1 MRNMTENPF
10 APRQYGQLVKVTER
24 VYLFRNIVNSSII
37 IGDNGVAVID
47 TQVNQMMA
55 RRLYNAVRTV
65 TDKPILYAINTHYHW
80 DHTNGNT
87 IFHQAGATVVA
98 REMTKDFIVNRA
110 PRQEAFLR
118 SRGFTLGDAP
128 FLPQQTFTH
137 ETELDLGNQLL
148 HLVHLG
154 KAETDD
160 ATAIRIPAEEC
171 IVSGDTVM
179 TGSFPIF
186 GQPVMNEGLM
196 ANHDWINTIKELRA
210 YTPKCVLPG
219 HGPLA
224 RDAEIDLLLQIES
237 YFLTE
242 VRKRVEQ
249 GRSLAELLA
258 EMEANLPDWIRSIA
272 EVWGTPRYAILRV
285 YRGLIDDPEPGWQHL
300 KPSAIPAADTEKLHQ
315 KTYELEKFEAYRE
328 TAEEVAEGNDF
339 GLAIAILKK
348 STEKF
353 SNLPEAWTE
362 YANLL
367 TQVSRTVSSVL
378 EKGDFFAEAKKAL
391 NIVLELDPDYA
402 PAHLLRGYNHILSA
416 YRNGDE
422 TKTGLESIYKAL
434 VNGLHGIQL
443 AQAYFC
449 IGLAHRTNGDETL
462 AREAFAKAIAADA
475 RFMPAQLA
483 NMA

>member
-1 MRNMTENPF
+1 MRNITENPF
-10 APRQYGQLVKVTER
+10 APRQYGQLTKVTER

-37 IGDNGVAVID
+37 IGDKGVAVID

-55 RRLYNAVRTV
+55 RRLYNAIRTV

-87 IFHQAGATVVA
+87 IFHQAGATIVA
-98 REMTKDFIVNRA
+98 RDMTKDFMVNRS

-118 SRGFTLGDAP
+118 SRGFTLGDPP
-128 FLPQQTFTH
+128 FLPQQTFAH

-160 ATAIRIPAEEC
+160 ATAIRVPAEDC

-196 ANHDWINTIKELRA
+196 ANHDWINTIKELRT

-224 RDAEIDLLLQIES
+224 QDAEIGLLLQIES

-249 GRSLAELLA
+249 GMALAELIA
-258 EMEANLPDWIRSIA
+258 EMEANFPDWIRSIA

-300 KPSAIPAADTEKLHQ
+300 KPSAIPAADTQKLHQ
-315 KTYELEKFEAYRE
+315 KTHALEKFEAYQE

-339 GLAIAILKK
+339 GLAIAILKTA
-348 STEKF
+348 TEKF
-353 SNLPEAWTE
+353 SNLPDAWTA

-367 TQVSRTVSSVL
+367 TQASRTVSSVL
-378 EKGDFFAEAKKAL
+378 EKGDFFSEAKRAL
-391 NIVLELDPDYA
+391 DTALELDPDYA

-422 TKTGLESIYKAL
+422 TKTGLAFIYKAL
-434 VNGLHGIQL
+434 VSGLHGTQL
-443 AQAYFC
+443 AQAYFS

>member
-1 MRNMTENPF
+1 MRNIPENPF

-55 RRLYNAVRTV
+55 RRLYNAIRTV

-98 REMTKDFIVNRA
+98 REMTKDFMVNRS

-118 SRGFTLGDAP
+118 SRGFTLGDPP

-137 ETELDLGNQLL
+137 ETELDLGNQPL

-160 ATAIRIPAEEC
+160 ATAIRIPAEDC

-196 ANHDWINTIKELRA
+196 ANHDWINTIKELRTYA
-210 YTPKCVLPG
+210 PKCVLPG

-224 RDAEIDLLLQIES
+224 QDAEIDLLLQIEA

-242 VRKRVEQ
+242 VQKRVEQ
-249 GRSLAELLA
+249 GMSLAELLP
-258 EMEANLPDWIRSIA
+258 EMETNLPDWIQSIA

-300 KPSAIPAADTEKLHQ
+300 KPSAIPAVDTQKLREKIH
-315 KTYELEKFEAYRE
+315 ELEKFEAYRE
-328 TAEEVAEGNDF
+328 TAEETAEGNDF
-339 GLAIAILKK
+339 GLAIAILKTA
-348 STEKF
+348 TEKF
-353 SNLPEAWTE
+353 SDLPDAWTE

-367 TQVSRTVSSVL
+367 TQASRTVSSVL

-391 NIVLELDPDYA
+391 DTALELDPDYA

-422 TKTGLESIYKAL
+422 TKTGLASIYQAL
-434 VNGLHGIQL
+434 VSGLHGTQL
-443 AQAYFC
+443 AQAYFS

>member
-1 MRNMTENPF
+1 MMKNPF
-10 APRQYGQLVKVTER
+10 APRRYGQLVKVTER
-24 VYLFRNIVNSSII
+24 VYLFRNIVNSAIV
-37 IGDNGVAVID
+37 IGDSGVAVID

-55 RRLYNAVRTV
+55 KRLLNAIRDI

-80 DHTNGNT
+80 DHTNGNL
-87 IFHQAGATVVA
+87 IFQERGATVVA
-98 REMTKDFIVNRA
+98 REMTKDFMVNRA
-110 PRQEAFLR
+110 PRQENFLR
-118 SRGFTLGDAP
+118 SRGFTLGPPP
-128 FLPQQTFTH
+128 FLPQQTFQH
-137 ETELDLGNQLL
+137 EMELNLGNQPL

-160 ATAIRIPAEEC
+160 ATAIRIPAEAC

-196 ANHDWINTIKELRA
+196 ANHDWVNTIRELRT
-210 YTPKCVLPG
+210 YQPEHVLPG

-224 RDAEIDLLLQIES
+224 HDAEIDLLLKIET

-242 VRKRVEQ
+242 VQQRVEQ
-249 GRSLAELLA
+249 GMSLAKLLA
-258 EMEANLPDWIRSIA
+258 DMEANMPNWIRDIA

-285 YRGLIDDPEPGWQHL
+285 YRGCIDDAEPGWQHF
-300 KPSAIPAADTEKLHQ
+300 KPSAIPIADTEALRERTQ
-315 KTYELEKFEAYRE
+315 ELRDFEAYQE

-339 GLAIAILKK
+339 GLAIAILKTA
-348 STEKF
+348 TEKF

-367 TQVSRTVSSVL
+367 IHASRTVSSVL
-378 EKGDFFAEAKKAL
+378 EKGDFFYEAKSAL
-391 NIVLELDPDYA
+391 NIALELEPDYA
-402 PAHLLRGYNHILSA
+402 PAHLLRGYNQILSA
-416 YRNGDE
+416 YRNGDDP
-422 TKTGLESIYKAL
+422 KPGSDSIYKAL
-434 VNGLHGIQL
+434 VSGLDGTQL
-443 AQAYFC
+443 AQAYFA

-462 AREAFAKAIAADA
+462 AHQAFEQALAADP
-475 RFMPAQLA
+475 RYMPAQFA

>member
-1 MRNMTENPF
+1 MRNIPENPF

-55 RRLYNAVRTV
+55 RRLFNAIRTV

-80 DHTNGNT
+80 DHTNGNV
-87 IFHQAGATVVA
+87 IFRQAGATVVA
-98 REMTKDFIVNRA
+98 REMTKDFMVNRA

-118 SRGFTLGDAP
+118 SRGFTLGDPP
-128 FLPQQTFTH
+128 FLPQQTFTY
-137 ETELDLGNQLL
+137 ETELDLGNQPL
-148 HLVHLG
+148 HLVYLG
-154 KAETDD
+154 NAETDD
-160 ATAIRIPAEEC
+160 ASAIRVPAEDC

-196 ANHDWINTIKELRA
+196 ANHDWINTIKELRNYA
-210 YTPKCVLPG
+210 PKCVLPG

-242 VRKRVEQ
+242 VRKHVEQ
-249 GRSLAELLA
+249 GMSLAELLT
-258 EMEANLPDWIRSIA
+258 EMEANLPDWICSIA

-300 KPSAIPAADTEKLHQ
+300 KPSVIPTANTEKLQQ
-315 KTYELEKFEAYRE
+315 KTHELEDFEAYRE

-339 GLAIAILKK
+339 GLAIAILKTA
-348 STEKF
+348 TEKYP
-353 SNLPEAWTE
+353 NLPDAWTE

-367 TQVSRTVSSVL
+367 TQASRTVSSVL
-378 EKGDFFAEAKKAL
+378 EKGDFFVEAKKAL
-391 NIVLELDPDYA
+391 NLALELDPDYA
-402 PAHLLRGYNHILSA
+402 PAHLLRGYSHILSA

-422 TKTGLESIYKAL
+422 TKTGLAAIYKAL
-434 VNGLHGIQL
+434 VGGLHGTQL
-443 AQAYFC
+443 AQAYFS
-449 IGLAHRTNGDETL
+449 IGLAHRTEGDETL
-462 AREAFAKAIAADA
+462 AREAFEKAINADA

>member
-1 MRNMTENPF
+1 MRNIPENPF
-10 APRQYGQLVKVTER
+10 APRQYGELVKITDR

-55 RRLYNAVRTV
+55 RRLYNLIRTV

-87 IFHQAGATVVA
+87 VFHQQGATVVA
-98 REMTKDFIVNRA
+98 REMTKDFMVNRS

-118 SRGFTLGDAP
+118 SRGFSLGEPP
-128 FLPQQTFTH
+128 FLPQQTFLH
-137 ETELDLGNQLL
+137 ETELDLGNQPL

-160 ATAIRIPAEEC
+160 ATAIRVPAEEC

-196 ANHDWINTIKELRA
+196 ANHNWMNTIKELRRYA
-210 YTPKCVLPG
+210 PKCVLPG

-224 RDAEIDLLLQIES
+224 QDPEIDLLLQIES

-242 VRKRVEQ
+242 VRKHVEQ
-249 GRSLAELLA
+249 GRSLTELLA

-300 KPSAIPAADTEKLHQ
+300 KPSAIPAADAEKLQ
-315 KTYELEKFEAYRE
+315 QNISELQEFEGYRE

-339 GLAIAILKK
+339 GLAIAILKTA
-348 STEKF
+348 TEKYP
-353 SNLPEAWTE
+353 NLPDAWTE
-362 YANLL
+362 YANVL
-367 TQVSRTVSSVL
+367 TQAARTVSSVL
-378 EKGDFFAEAKKAL
+378 EKGDFFVAAKNAI
-391 NIVLELDPDYA
+391 NTALELNPDYA
-402 PAHLLRGYNHILSA
+402 PAHLLRGYNHILAA

-422 TKTGLESIYKAL
+422 TDTGLASIYKAL
-434 VNGLHGIQL
+434 VCGLQDTKL

-449 IGLAHRTNGDETL
+449 IGLAHRTNGNETL
-462 AREAFAKAIAADA
+462 AREAFTKAIAADA

>member
-1 MRNMTENPF
+1 MRNIPENPF
-10 APRQYGQLVKVTER
+10 APRQYGQLVEVTEQ

-55 RRLYNAVRTV
+55 RRLYNAIRTI

-80 DHTNGNT
+80 DHTNGNV
-87 IFHQAGATVVA
+87 IFRQAGATVVA
-98 REMTKDFIVNRA
+98 REMTKDFMVNRA

-118 SRGFTLGDAP
+118 SRGFTLGDPP
-128 FLPQQTFTH
+128 FLPQRTFTH
-137 ETELDLGNQLL
+137 ETELDLGNQPL

-160 ATAIRIPAEEC
+160 ATAIRVPAEDC

-196 ANHDWINTIKELRA
+196 ANHDWINTIKELRN
-210 YTPKCVLPG
+210 YTPKYVLPG

-224 RDAEIDLLLQIES
+224 QDAEIDLLLQIES

-242 VRKRVEQ
+242 VRKHVEQ
-249 GRSLAELLA
+249 GLSLTELLA
-258 EMEANLPDWIRSIA
+258 EMEANLPDWIRAIA

-300 KPSAIPAADTEKLHQ
+300 KPSVIPTADTGKLHQ
-315 KTYELEKFEAYRE
+315 KIHELEGFEAYRE

-339 GLAIAILKK
+339 GLAIAILRTA
-348 STEKF
+348 TEKYA
-353 SNLPEAWTE
+353 NLPDAWTE

-367 TQVSRTVSSVL
+367 TQASRTVSSVL

-391 NIVLELDPDYA
+391 NTALELDPDYA

-422 TKTGLESIYKAL
+422 TKTGLEAIYKAL
-434 VNGLHGIQL
+434 VGGLHGTQL
-443 AQAYFC
+443 AQAYFS
-449 IGLAHRTNGDETL
+449 IGLAHRTDGNETL
-462 AREAFAKAIAADA
+462 AREAFTKAINADA

>member
-1 MRNMTENPF
+1 MRNIPENPF
-10 APRQYGQLVKVTER
+10 APRQYGQLVEVTEQ

-37 IGDNGVAVID
+37 IGGNGVAVID

-55 RRLYNAVRTV
+55 RRLYNAIRTI
-65 TDKPILYAINTHYHW
+65 TDKPILYVINTHYHW
-80 DHTNGNT
+80 DHTNGNV
-87 IFHQAGATVVA
+87 IFRQAGATVVA
-98 REMTKDFIVNRA
+98 REMTKDFMVNRA

-118 SRGFTLGDAP
+118 SRGFTLGDPP

-137 ETELDLGNQLL
+137 ETELDLGNQPL

-160 ATAIRIPAEEC
+160 ATAIRVPAEDC

-196 ANHDWINTIKELRA
+196 ANHDWINTIKELRN
-210 YTPKCVLPG
+210 YTPKYVLPG

-224 RDAEIDLLLQIES
+224 QDAEIDLLLQIES

-242 VRKRVEQ
+242 VRKHVEQ
-249 GRSLAELLA
+249 GLSLTELLA
-258 EMEANLPDWIRSIA
+258 EMEANLPDWIRAIA

-300 KPSAIPAADTEKLHQ
+300 KPSAIPTADTEKLHQ
-315 KTYELEKFEAYRE
+315 KTHELQDFEAYRE

-339 GLAIAILKK
+339 GLAITILRTA
-348 STEKF
+348 TEKYA
-353 SNLPEAWTE
+353 NLPDAWTE

-367 TQVSRTVSSVL
+367 TQASRTVSSVL

-391 NIVLELDPDYA
+391 NTALELDPDYA

-422 TKTGLESIYKAL
+422 TKTGVEAIYKAL
-434 VNGLHGIQL
+434 VGGLHGTQL
-443 AQAYFC
+443 AQAYFA
-449 IGLAHRTNGDETL
+449 IGLAHRTDGNETL
-462 AREAFAKAIAADA
+462 AREAFAKAINADA

>member
-1 MRNMTENPF
+1 MRNITENPF

-55 RRLYNAVRTV
+55 RRLYNAIRTV

-98 REMTKDFIVNRA
+98 REMTKEFMVNRS

-118 SRGFTLGDAP
+118 SRGFTLGDPP
-128 FLPQQTFTH
+128 FLPQQTFAH
-137 ETELDLGNQLL
+137 ETELDLGNQSL
-148 HLVHLG
+148 HLIHLG

-160 ATAIRIPAEEC
+160 ATAVRIPAENC

-196 ANHDWINTIKELRA
+196 ANHDWINTINELRTYA
-210 YTPKCVLPG
+210 PKCVLPG

-224 RDAEIDLLLQIES
+224 QDAEIDLLLQIEA

-242 VRKRVEQ
+242 VRKCVEQ
-249 GRSLAELLA
+249 GMSLAELLA
-258 EMEANLPDWIRSIA
+258 EMETNFPDWIRSIA

-300 KPSAIPAADTEKLHQ
+300 KPSAIPAADAEKLHER
-315 KTYELEKFEAYRE
+315 THELEEFEAYRE

-339 GLAIAILKK
+339 GLAIAILK
-348 STEKF
+348 TAAEKF
-353 SNLPEAWTE
+353 SNLPEAWTA
-362 YANLL
+362 YANLV
-367 TQVSRTVSSVL
+367 TQASRSVSSVL
-378 EKGDFFAEAKKAL
+378 EKGDFFVEAKKAL
-391 NIVLELDPDYA
+391 NTALELDPDYA

-422 TKTGLESIYKAL
+422 TKTGLASIYKAL
-434 VNGLHGIQL
+434 VNGLQGTQL
-443 AQAYFC
+443 AQAYFS

>member
-1 MRNMTENPF
+1 MRNILENPF
-10 APRQYGQLVKVTER
+10 APRRYGALVKVTER
-24 VYLFRNIVNSSII
+24 VYLFRNIVNSAII
-37 IGDNGVAVID
+37 IGDRGVAVID
-47 TQVNQMMA
+47 TQVNQTMGQ
-55 RRLYNAVRTV
+55 RLLKAIRAI

-87 IFHQAGATVVA
+87 VFHRAGAIVVA
-98 REMTKDFIVNRA
+98 REMTKDFMVNRS

-128 FLPQQTFTH
+128 FLPQETFEH
-137 ETELDLGNQLL
+137 EIELDLGNQPL
-148 HLVHLG
+148 HLIHLG

-160 ATAIRIPAEEC
+160 ATAIRIPAEAC

-196 ANHDWINTIKELRA
+196 ANHDWVDTIRELRTYA
-210 YTPKCVLPG
+210 PEHVLPG

-224 RDAEIDLLLQIES
+224 HDAEIDLLLQIET

-242 VRKRVEQ
+242 VRKRFAQ
-249 GRSLAELLA
+249 GMSLPTLLA
-258 EMEANLPDWIRSIA
+258 DMEANFPSWIRDIA

-300 KPSAIPAADTEKLHQ
+300 KPSAIPTADAERLHQ
-315 KTYELEKFEAYRE
+315 RTRELQDFEAYCE

-339 GLAIAILKK
+339 GLAIAILK
-348 STEKF
+348 SATEKYP
-353 SNLPEAWTE
+353 NLPDAWTV
-362 YANLL
+362 YAAMLA
-367 TQVSRTVSSVL
+367 QASRTVSSVL
-378 EKGDFFAEAKKAL
+378 EKGDFFAEIERAL
-391 NIVLELDPDYA
+391 DVALELNPDYA
-402 PAHLLRGYNHILSA
+402 PAHLQRGYNRILSA

-422 TKTGLESIYKAL
+422 TETGLKSIYKAL
-434 VNGLHGIQL
+434 VGGLHDSQL
-443 AQAYFC
+443 AQAYFS
-449 IGLAHRTNGDETL
+449 IGLAHRANGNEAL
-462 AREAFAKAIAADA
+462 ARESFASAIAADA